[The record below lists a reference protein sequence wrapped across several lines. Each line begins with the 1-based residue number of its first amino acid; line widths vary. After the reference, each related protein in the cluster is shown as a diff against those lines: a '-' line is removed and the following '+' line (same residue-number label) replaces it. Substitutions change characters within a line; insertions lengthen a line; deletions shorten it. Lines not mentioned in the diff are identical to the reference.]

1 MKNISFEF
9 VQQKR
14 LTTLCFRFQISLRCV
29 FFLVIEQQSKQ
40 LPAQTEG
47 TSIRIVQDI

>member
-14 LTTLCFRFQISLRCV
+14 LTTLFPLSNFPSVC